1 MPSPTDTQAP
11 VPAPVL
17 APVPV
22 LPLSAASKIASY
34 AIQPASGASQLSQ
47 RIELS
52 QATHRIRLVNAWG
65 SSSSTTLGPGTR
77 VLELGCG
84 QGTCTQALAEAV
96 GPGGHVDAAD
106 PAPPDY
112 GRPFT
117 LAQAQAHLSA
127 GPVGGRIAWHRADP
141 VSFLSDTEK
150 TWDVAV
156 LAHCVWYFR
165 DGGEAELGRIL
176 SALRGRVARVLVAEY
191 ALRATEPAAAAH
203 VLAALARAT
212 LEAHR
217 GDSTENIQSVVS
229 PAGIKAVAAG
239 AGWTVESESVVV
251 PDAAL
256 SDGFW
261 ETATVTAQ
269 DFVDEVEEAV
279 GDERV
284 KSLLRSARDATVAA
298 AEANGG
304 VKKVRTMDVWVAS
317 LTC

>member
-1 MPSPTDTQAP
+1 MSSPTNTQAP
-11 VPAPVL
+11 VP

-52 QATHRIRLVNAWG
+52 QAMHRIRLINAWG
-65 SSSSTTLGPGTR
+65 SSSSSITTLGPGTR

-96 GPGGHVDAAD
+96 GPGGHVDAVD
-106 PAPPDY
+106 PASPDY

-141 VSFLSDTEK
+141 ISFLSAADAEK

-165 DGGEAELGRIL
+165 GGGEGELGRIL
-176 SALRGRVARVLVAEY
+176 AALRGRVARVLVAEY
-191 ALRATEPAAAAH
+191 ALRASEPAAAAH

-239 AGWTVESESVVV
+239 AGWTVESEEVAV

-269 DFVDEVEEAV
+269 DFVDEVEQAV
-279 GDERV
+279 GDEGV

-317 LTC
+317 LIC